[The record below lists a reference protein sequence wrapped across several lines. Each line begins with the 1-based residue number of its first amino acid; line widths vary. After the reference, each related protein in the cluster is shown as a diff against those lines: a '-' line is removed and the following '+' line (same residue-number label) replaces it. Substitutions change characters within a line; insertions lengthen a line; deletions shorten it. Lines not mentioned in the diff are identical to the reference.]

1 MPQQTPLFEEPFQTA
16 RPANPVYCH
25 EEFLEK
31 LASYKNLPVA
41 KRASLLMQR
50 LAVDSGRQ
58 HYKGTQGV
66 NHGWRRSRLG
76 GAGGSHFYA
85 WWAPKTAAP
94 MRAGEG
100 FQQAPSEA
108 IFMRDIRHHD
118 DHSPALAQSFD
129 GHYLPVTIPEMRN
142 AEYGPAPWTQQQ
154 LRFSSARQPVRVLK
168 GHPGS
173 GKTTALLHAADEC
186 GARRVLYLTYSR
198 ELAVLASEY
207 FERYCSSARAFHV
220 LTFDAF
226 LRRLA
231 NEDVPAVGYAELR
244 SRLRGAL
251 APFGRS
257 LGPWADRPDALYDEW
272 HAHLVGA
279 ALPVGI
285 GRFEACKQPRTPGR
299 SYVQMRERFLGKL
312 AAGASLDAA
321 SKLERNGE
329 PLAARYFPEL
339 ALAWKAASLLVGKST
354 RQLPEEFAD
363 FDCIAVDECQD
374 LTPLEAFVV
383 VELAAA
389 IRNTRGGG
397 VQVFLAGDEA
407 QTVRPTDFEWGW
419 MNDLLHD
426 QVGTPAEFKLSANLR
441 SPRAIATLVNGVWD
455 LYGEI
460 SKRDRPSGTGYA
472 EIEDDATDQL
482 LYCCASPGE
491 DLDRLLTDLAG
502 REGLALVAYDEA
514 ALDAAPERL
523 RSAILTPSEVK
534 GLDFH
539 TVCLVNAGQQLE
551 RIVRWRSEH
560 HAMDADIESIR
571 RRLAIDELRVGISR
585 PADRLIWLDIKPSQ
599 NVLMA
604 TTMFLRDS
612 LDGPVSPV
620 VPPALLT
627 ALSEEQLD
635 LEERIQ
641 RCQSDARQLLSIR
654 PDIAWSR
661 ARQAVSLLGETLNSA
676 AILDEAVRATARN
689 TLAEISFCLAFRKA
703 QLAPELG
710 RPDLFAEAADAVAHP
725 GAAAVIG
732 SIGAVMHAE
741 PATRL
746 PLLGTLAQLFAQHK
760 DEIDAWLFTEIA
772 PRVNGWIEE
781 LESGL
786 PMGDNALV
794 LAHVLPPFYRALRL
808 PDAEARSGRRLDRC
822 VRHLLK
828 NKRHR
833 EALQIIPLMKER
845 RIELEAECLEA
856 VGDYARAAEAY
867 RGVGKLKE
875 ALACYRAAPDFEAAV
890 ALIREIPEHPAAQSY
905 EWLIRLKQIVEDRP
919 ENFSRVMTTPEKKIL
934 EQMLEQAL
942 GVSKKKPAAKKAT
955 AKKAAA
961 KKATTKRA
969 PARWA
974 PPQRP
979 K

>member
-1 MPQQTPLFEEPFQTA
+1 MPQQTPLFEESFQTS
-16 RPANPVYCH
+16 RPANPLYCH
-25 EEFLEK
+25 EDFLEK
-31 LASYKNLPVA
+31 LATYKNLPVA

-76 GAGGSHFYA
+76 GSGGSHFYA
-85 WWAPKTAAP
+85 WWAPQTAAP
-94 MRAGEG
+94 MRSGEG
-100 FQQAPSEA
+100 FQEAPSDA
-108 IFMRDIRHHD
+108 IFLRDIRHHD
-118 DHSPALAQSFD
+118 DHSPALANTFE
-129 GHYLPVTIPEMRN
+129 GHYLAVTIPELRRS
-142 AEYGPAPWTQQQ
+142 EYGPAPWTQQQ
-154 LRFSSARQPVRVLK
+154 LRFAAARQPVRILK

-207 FERYCSSARAFHV
+207 FERYCSSARLFHV

-226 LRRLA
+226 LRRLV

-244 SRLRGAL
+244 SRLRGSL
-251 APFGRS
+251 APFARS
-257 LGPWADRPDALYDEW
+257 LGPWTDRTGALYDEW

-279 ALPVGI
+279 ALPVDV
-285 GRFEACKQPRTPGR
+285 GRFDACKQPRTPGK
-299 SYVQMRERFLGKL
+299 SYVQRRERFLGKL
-312 AAGASLDAA
+312 AADASIDAA
-321 SKLERNGE
+321 LKLERNGE
-329 PLAARYFPEL
+329 QLAAQYFPEL
-339 ALAWKAASLLVGKST
+339 ALAWKAAGLLVGHGT
-354 RQLPEEFAD
+354 RLIGDEFAD

-383 VELAAA
+383 VELAVA
-389 IRNTRGGG
+389 IRSTRGGS

-419 MNDLLHD
+419 MSDLLHARL
-426 QVGTPAEFKLSANLR
+426 GTPTEFKLSSNLR
-441 SPRAIATLVNGVWD
+441 SPRAIAMLVNQVWG

-460 SKRDRPSGTGYA
+460 EKRDRPSGTGYA
-472 EIEDDATDQL
+472 EIEDDATDQV
-482 LYCCASPGE
+482 LYCCAAPGE
-491 DLDRLLTDLAG
+491 DLDLLLNDLAG

-514 ALDAAPERL
+514 ALEAVPERL

-539 TVCLVNAGQQLE
+539 TVCLVNAGQHLE
-551 RIVRWRSEH
+551 RIVRWRNEH
-560 HAMDADIESIR
+560 RLADADIESIR

-585 PADRLIWLDIKPSQ
+585 PADRLIWLDIKPSP
-599 NVLMA
+599 NVLAA
-604 TTMFLRDS
+604 TTGFLRDS
-612 LDGPVSPV
+612 LDAPISPV
-620 VPPALLT
+620 VPSALLT

-641 RCQSDARQLLSIR
+641 RCQNDARQLLSIR

-661 ARQAVSLLGETLNSA
+661 AKQAVSLLGDSRNAA
-676 AILDEAVRATARN
+676 AIVDQTVRKSAEN

-703 QLAPELG
+703 PLAPELG
-710 RPDLFAEAADAVAHP
+710 RPDLFAES
-725 GAAAVIG
+725 AAAVLHFGTAAVIRA
-732 SIGAVMHAE
+732 IGAVVRADH
-741 PATRL
+741 ATRL
-746 PLLGTLAQLFAQHK
+746 RLLGTLAQLFAAHQN
-760 DEIDAWLFTEIA
+760 ELEAWLFTEIA
-772 PRVNGWIEE
+772 PKVNGWLEE
-781 LESGL
+781 LESAV
-786 PMGDNALV
+786 PMGDNALS
-794 LAHVLPPFYRALRL
+794 LAHIVPPFYRALRL
-808 PDAEARSGRRLDRC
+808 PDAEARAERMLDRC

-828 NKRHR
+828 NKRHQQ
-833 EALQIIPLMKER
+833 ALEILPLMKER
-845 RIELEAECLEA
+845 HKELEAECLEA
-856 VGDYARAAEAY
+856 VGEYAKAGEAY
-867 RGVGKLKE
+867 RSTGKLKE

-890 ALIREIPEHPAAQSY
+890 RLIREIPDHPAGQSY
-905 EWLIRLKQIVEDRP
+905 EWLMRLQTLVGERP

-942 GVSKKKPAAKKAT
+942 GVSRKKPATKKAT
-955 AKKAAA
+955 AKKAA
-961 KKATTKRA
+961 TKRV
-969 PARWA
+969 PVRRTM